1 MKVAIGCD
9 HIVTDVKIKVS
20 DFLKA
25 KGHEV
30 IDVGTYDFT
39 RTHYPIY
46 GSKVGALVATGRADQ
61 GVVLCGTGV
70 GITNSA
76 NKVPGVRA
84 ALVRDMTTAL
94 YSKKEL
100 NANVIGFG
108 AKITGE
114 FLICDIIEAFLN
126 ESYQPTGANQELIK
140 QIDALNDNK
149 KVIEDDNFF
158 DEFLEKWDQ
167 GFYHD

>member
-126 ESYQPTGANQELIK
+126 ESYQPTEANQELIK

-149 KVIEDDNFF
+149 KVIEEDNFF